1 MFVPV
6 RATPGGQS
14 VFSADGV
21 ITDTSWCPLLAA
33 CCLLLAGQPSPGA
46 VPTACRQSRVEETAE
61 NAVECRL
68 KHSLSLVV
76 VSKDGAVGRSML
88 VRCKQQA

>member
-21 ITDTSWCPLLAA
+21 ITDTSSWCPLLAA
-33 CCLLLAGQPSPGA
+33 CCLQVNQALELYPQHADSLELKKQL
-46 VPTACRQSRVEETAE
+46 RMQL
-61 NAVECRL
+61 NAV
-68 KHSLSLVV
+68 
-76 VSKDGAVGRSML
+76 
-88 VRCKQQA
+88 